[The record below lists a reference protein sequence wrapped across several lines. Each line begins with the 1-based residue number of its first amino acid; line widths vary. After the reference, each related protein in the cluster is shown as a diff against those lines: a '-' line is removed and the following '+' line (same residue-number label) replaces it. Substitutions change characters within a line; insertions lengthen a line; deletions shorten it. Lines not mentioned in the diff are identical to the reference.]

1 VVGCRWGPAKA
12 IANVAKHGVHFSDA
26 VAVLED
32 DSALTIRDAYS
43 ENEERWITLGRDA
56 LGRLPAVVYTWRADK
71 VRLISARQATPRER
85 RQYEE
90 NE

>member
-1 VVGCRWGPAKA
+1 MGSGQSNSQRCKA
-12 IANVAKHGVHFSDA
+12 RVHFSDA
-26 VAVLED
+26 VAVLKD
-32 DSALTIRDAYS
+32 DSALTIP

-56 LGRLPAVVYTWRADK
+56 LGRLPAVIYTWRADK
-71 VRLISARQATPRER
+71 VRPISARQATPRER